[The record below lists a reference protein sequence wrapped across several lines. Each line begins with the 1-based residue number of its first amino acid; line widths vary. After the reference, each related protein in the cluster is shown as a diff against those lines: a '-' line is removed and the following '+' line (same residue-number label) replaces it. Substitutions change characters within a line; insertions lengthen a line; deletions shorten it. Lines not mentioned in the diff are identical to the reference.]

1 MIQLLPDKNVL
12 AGQLKQNAFVL
23 SYDSQH
29 FLSLCAIIY
38 VSAIT
43 KIKKI
48 EFYTAF
54 IGLSS
59 LLFYTLY
66 SNWYYIQF
74 YFTVL

>member
-12 AGQLKQNAFVL
+12 TGQLKQKALVL

-43 KIKKI
+43 KIKII
-48 EFYTAF
+48 EFYMAF
-54 IGLSS
+54 IG
-59 LLFYTLY
+59 
-66 SNWYYIQF
+66 
-74 YFTVL
+74 